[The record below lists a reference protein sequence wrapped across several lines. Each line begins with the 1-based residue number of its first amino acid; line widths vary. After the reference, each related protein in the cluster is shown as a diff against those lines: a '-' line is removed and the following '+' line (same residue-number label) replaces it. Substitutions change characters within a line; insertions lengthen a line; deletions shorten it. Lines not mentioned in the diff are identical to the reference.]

1 MQVNV
6 SVDIKADKRTVWSV
20 ITDFNNAKNVISAIT
35 DLQVLEQPKQGLIGF
50 KWSETRKMFGKDATE
65 TMWITDVEENHYYQ
79 TRAESHGAIY
89 ISRLIVEE
97 IADGT
102 KLTMTFNGQAQTLF
116 GKIMSCCMGFLM
128 KGSMEKMI
136 KQDLLDIKKYVECH
150 EDL

>member
-1 MQVNV
+1 MQVSV
-6 SVDIKADKRTVWSV
+6 SVDIKADKQTVWSG
-20 ITDFNNAKNVISAIT
+20 ITNFNNAKNVISAIT
-35 DLQVLEQPKQGLIGF
+35 DLQVLEQPELGLVGF

-65 TMWITDVEENHYYQ
+65 TMWITEAQENHYYQ

-97 IADGT
+97 MAGGT

-128 KGSMEKMI
+128 KGSMAKMI
-136 KQDLLDIKKYVECH
+136 KQDLLDIKQHIEN
-150 EDL
+150 